1 MPNNFN
7 PKDPDNPY
15 ADYSVQQMYDF
26 ISGYTLTR
34 DIGSQFE
41 YSNFGV
47 GLLGHVLTLRAG
59 KSYEELVRARILD
72 PLGMKETAVTLTPE
86 MKAHLAIGHSAAGN
100 PVANW
105 DIPTLAG
112 AGALRSTVNNMMTF
126 LAANLGYTRTPLAQ
140 DMADEISIRRP
151 TGQPGMEIAY
161 NWLVQTKDGNSIIWH
176 NGGTGGYSSYMGFDP
191 KTRVGVVVL
200 SNMSAPPGQ
209 DDLGRHLLDASY
221 PLLQVKPPSE
231 HTEISLD
238 TKTFDRYVG
247 VYQLNPNILLKVSRD
262 GAAFYSQVG
271 GQQKLQIFA
280 ESDHKFFIKV
290 VDAQL
295 TFDVDSQGAATQVTF
310 RQNSRD
316 TVAKRLTDAEAKSAQ
331 DAIDARNAEIANR
344 AKEQKATPGSEAA
357 LRRTIQEL
365 QAGQPNYDLMAPA
378 FADVTKQ
385 QLPQLKA
392 ALGQLGDLQSVS
404 FKGVDPQGG
413 ADIYSVKFANAS
425 TECRIILGP
434 DGKTAGMLFRPE

>member
-1 MPNNFN
+1 
-7 PKDPDNPY
+7 
-15 ADYSVQQMYDF
+15 
-26 ISGYTLTR
+26 
-34 DIGSQFE
+34 
-41 YSNFGV
+41 
-47 GLLGHVLTLRAG
+47 
-59 KSYEELVRARILD
+59 
-72 PLGMKETAVTLTPE
+72 MKETAVTLTPE
-86 MKAHLAIGHSAAGN
+86 MKARLAIGHNAAGN
-100 PVANW
+100 AVANW
-105 DIPTLAG
+105 DVPTLAG
-112 AGALRSTVNNMMTF
+112 AGALRSTANDMLTF
-126 LAANLGYTRTPLAQ
+126 LAANLGYTKTPLAQ

-191 KTRVGVVVL
+191 KARVGVVVL
-200 SNMSAPPGQ
+200 SNMTAPPGQ

-221 PLLQVKPPSE
+221 PLQQVKPPSD
-231 HTEISLD
+231 HTEITLD
-238 TKTFDRYVG
+238 TKTFDRYAG
-247 VYQLNPNILLKVSRD
+247 VYQLAPTMLMTMSRD
-262 GAAFYSQVG
+262 GATFYTQLTGQPKFQAFP
-271 GQQKLQIFA
+271 
-280 ESDHKFFIKV
+280 ESDRKFFLKV

-295 TFDVDSQGAATQVTF
+295 TFDVDAQGAATQATLH
-310 RQNSRD
+310 QNGRD

-331 DAIDARNAEIANR
+331 QAIEARNAAIANR
-344 AKEQKATPGSEAA
+344 AKEQEATPGSEAA

-425 TECRIILGP
+425 TEWRIILGP